1 MASPLSI
8 EPIVGDWYRC
18 WGDLFEVVAFD
29 DDDRTIEIQYH
40 DGSVEEMEMD
50 DWNTRCKS
58 GALQLSEPPEDS
70 SGAMD
75 SEPDEEQRISNG
87 FDTEVALQATTL
99 EGLDLFE

>member
-1 MASPLSI
+1 MTGPLSI

-40 DGSVEEMEMD
+40 DGTLEEIEMD

-58 GALQLSEPPEDS
+58 GAMALAEPPEDY

-75 SEPDEEQRISNG
+75 SEPEEELHVSNG
-87 FDTEVALQATTL
+87 FDSEVALQAGSL
-99 EGLDLFE
+99 DGLDLFE

>member
-1 MASPLSI
+1 MAGPLSI

-40 DGSVEEMEMD
+40 DGSLEELEMD

-58 GALQLSEPPEDS
+58 GALHLAESPEDY

-75 SEPDEEQRISNG
+75 FEPEEEPRVSNG
-87 FDTEVALQATTL
+87 FDSEVALQAGSL